1 MTFWLSPNEHRA
13 RTSAERTAQE
23 HVDAGKGARW
33 HFTQYGAFSSRF
45 QPSLAAHTSCKGSRV
60 LTRSARVFRARNC
73 VETDARLHCTTLPQR
88 APRHFSPRYTH
99 CLWAEA
105 ARSTLIYRVHLCSS
119 RWSKVGCGLRGANT
133 LPIKQT
139 GPAHFRGDS
148 WSLREALRLASS
160 CCSKTT
166 HHLNPSFISYAV
178 VIWLSLV
185 TTHTWYLN

>member
-1 MTFWLSPNEHRA
+1 MSTELEPVQKEQLKSTWMQARERADTSP
-13 RTSAERTAQE
+13 STA
-23 HVDAGKGARW
+23 HLAAV
-33 HFTQYGAFSSRF
+33 
-45 QPSLAAHTSCKGSRV
+45 AAHTSCKGSRV

-73 VETDARLHCTTLPQR
+73 VEPDARLHCTTLPQR
-88 APRHFSPRYTH
+88 ALRHFSPRYTH

-139 GPAHFRGDS
+139 GPAHFCGDS

-185 TTHTWYLN
+185 TTHTRYLN